1 MSVSLNLISSSVLK
15 HIQMKSI
22 NHNTG
27 YLGLEKEKKKRP
39 GNNCYSINPPADICL
54 QCPTGEQAGV
64 KLNTINSTFIM

>member
-1 MSVSLNLISSSVLK
+1 MN
-15 HIQMKSI
+15 SI

-27 YLGLEKEKKKRP
+27 YLGLEKEKIDQ
-39 GNNCYSINPPADICL
+39 GTTVISINPPADICL

>member
-1 MSVSLNLISSSVLK
+1 
-15 HIQMKSI
+15 MKDVKKNSI

-27 YLGLEKEKKKRP
+27 YLELEKEKNRP

-64 KLNTINSTFIM
+64 ERNTINSTFII